1 MVAGSLWH
9 SFFEVVSI
17 KPIVMANNLVETI
30 QKNLGLPALQKI
42 DPNIQEVKTKS
53 LRAPADNLA
62 QAAIPAVLT
71 ALYKLTRTDEG
82 CKAIISGEGNPDW
95 LGTFFEGKEKSAV
108 DKVALYAGVSPN
120 EAESIME
127 DIADEAVATLKNS
140 IKPKLTPDILRAFMD
155 VQRHHILVDLPPAMQ
170 MGDVL
175 NDEGLDDRTN
185 KMEGPVSGF
194 MHRIENLL
202 SKGDESKYP

>member
-1 MVAGSLWH
+1 
-9 SFFEVVSI
+9 
-17 KPIVMANNLVETI
+17 MATNFVETI

-42 DPNIQEVKTKS
+42 DPNIQETKEKI
-53 LRAPADNLA
+53 LRSPQEKLA
-62 QAAIPAVLT
+62 QAAIPAVLA
-71 ALYKLTRTDEG
+71 ALYKFTRTDEG
-82 CKAIISGEGNPDW
+82 CKAIISGEGYSDW
-95 LGTFFEGKEKSAV
+95 IGTFFEGKEKSAV
-108 DKVALYAGVSPN
+108 DKVARYAGVTDA

-127 DIADEAVATLKNS
+127 NIADESVNTIKNS
-140 IKPKLTPDILRAFMD
+140 AGSKLSVEGIRTFMND
-155 VQRHHILVDLPPAMQ
+155 QRHNVLVYLPASMK
-170 MGDVL
+170 MGDIL

>member
-1 MVAGSLWH
+1 
-9 SFFEVVSI
+9 
-17 KPIVMANNLVETI
+17 MANNLVETI

-71 ALYKLTRTDEG
+71 ALYKLTRSDEG
-82 CKAIISGEGNPDW
+82 CKAIISGDGNPDW

-108 DKVALYAGVSPN
+108 DKVALYAGVSAA
-120 EAESIME
+120 EAESLME
-127 DIADEAVATLKNS
+127 DIADEAVVAVKNS
-140 IKPKLTPDILRAFMD
+140 IKPKLTGDLVRTYLES
-155 VQRHHILVDLPPAMQ
+155 QRHHIIVYLPPVMK
-170 MGDVL
+170 MGDLL
-175 NDEGLDDRTN
+175 NDEQLDDRTN

-194 MHRIENLL
+194 MHRVENLL